1 MWGCF
6 RASFLVS
13 KLHVGLYGF
22 GYIEA
27 GKNVFQLFQQ
37 KGWTVIITDDL
48 NERVLLISTLGVGF
62 LTGFV
67 GLLISFADQNLSG
80 GVAFFIGFLVGYV
93 ISSTL
98 FSVVGSAVN
107 TVIVC
112 FAENPAEF
120 EQNHQLLSTQMR
132 SAWVAAWPEL
142 FN

>member
-1 MWGCF
+1 
-6 RASFLVS
+6 
-13 KLHVGLYGF
+13 
-22 GYIEA
+22 
-27 GKNVFQLFQQ
+27 LFQQ

-67 GLLISFADQNLSG
+67 GLAVSLLDQNLNV
-80 GVAFFIGFLVGYV
+80 GVGFFIGFVVGYV

-98 FSVVGSAVN
+98 LSVVGSAIN

-120 EQNHQLLSTQMR
+120 ERNHQLLSTEMR
-132 SAWVAAWPEL
+132 SSWVAAWPEL
-142 FN
+142 TI